1 MYLLTPSL
9 WPALL
14 AFLALAVPLAITDA
28 REFRLPLP
36 LNLGLL
42 GSALVLL
49 PIASIWTGDGSLL
62 TAAITGG
69 VVTVLL
75 LALFLL
81 ARGGLGFGDVIL
93 GAGLGLYGGFVSP
106 LALLAGLWIGCLGTL
121 LWALARKRRGMRGSV
136 PFGPGLILG
145 TALVLV
151 VPIPGVI

>member
-1 MYLLTPSL
+1 MFLFTPAL

-14 AFLALAVPLAITDA
+14 AFLALATPLAIKDA

-49 PIASIWTGDGSLL
+49 PIASIWTGAGPLL

-75 LALFLL
+75 LGLFIL

-93 GAGLGLYGGFVSP
+93 GTGLGLYGGFVSP

-121 LWALARKRRGMRGSV
+121 IWAVLRKRRGVRGSV

-151 VPIPGVI
+151 VPVPGLT